1 MQIGAV
7 SSYLAPAASSLP
19 TRPVASAALPVVAP
33 DLIRAAQASV
43 TPSPAFGDEQ
53 APVAREETDRSSES
67 STQSAG
73 KQDKAETSPQQQRLE
88 QLEIA
93 ELATRDREVRAHEQ
107 AHAAVGGS
115 YAGAPSYTYTHGPDG
130 QRYAVAGEVSID
142 TSAVANDPQATL
154 SKMEIVVRAALAPA
168 EPSAQDLRVAAQAQ
182 VQMVQARVELA
193 ELRPGETAAGPAE
206 RAQPS
211 EAAEPAS
218 RGDDPEA
225 SRQSSHS
232 SAADLDL
239 YRRTAAL
246 PDSAPLIDLLG

>member
-1 MQIGAV
+1 MQIGAL
-7 SSYLAPAASSLP
+7 SSYLAPAVSSLP
-19 TRPVASAALPVVAP
+19 VRPVASAAVSP
-33 DLIRAAQASV
+33 DLTRAAQAPA
-43 TPSPAFGDEQ
+43 TPSPALGDEQ
-53 APVAREETDRSSES
+53 AASAREEADRSP
-67 STQSAG
+67 STQSAY
-73 KQDKAETSPQQQRLE
+73 KQDEAEPSPQQQRLE

-115 YAGAPSYTYTHGPDG
+115 YAGAPSYTYSHGPDG

-142 TSAVANDPQATL
+142 TSAVAGDPQATL

-182 VQMVQARVELA
+182 AQMLQARAELA
-193 ELRPGETAAGPAE
+193 ELRLSEAAEGQTE

-211 EAAEPAS
+211 EAAESAQQ
-218 RGDDPEA
+218 GDDPEA
-225 SRQSSHS
+225 SRQPPRS

-239 YRRTAAL
+239 YRRTAEL
-246 PDSAPLIDLLG
+246 PSSAPLIDLLG

>member
-19 TRPVASAALPVVAP
+19 TRPVASAALPAVAP

-225 SRQSSHS
+225 SRQPSHS

>member
-1 MQIGAV
+1 MQIVALP
-7 SSYLAPAASSLP
+7 SYLAPAVSSLP
-19 TRPVASAALPVVAP
+19 VRPVASTASALTRAALAP
-33 DLIRAAQASV
+33 AR
-43 TPSPAFGDEQ
+43 PSPALGDEQ
-53 APVAREETDRSSES
+53 AASAREEADRSSES

-93 ELATRDREVRAHEQ
+93 ELATRDRQVRAHEQ

-168 EPSAQDLRVAAQAQ
+168 EP
-182 VQMVQARVELA
+182 
-193 ELRPGETAAGPAE
+193 T
-206 RAQPS
+206 QPS
-211 EAAEPAS
+211 GGAEPAS
-218 RGDDPEA
+218 RRDDPEA
-225 SRQSSHS
+225 SRQPSHS

-239 YRRTAAL
+239 YRRTAEL
-246 PDSAPLIDLLG
+246 QDSAP

>member
-19 TRPVASAALPVVAP
+19 VRPVASAASALT
-33 DLIRAAQASV
+33 RAALAPAR
-43 TPSPAFGDEQ
+43 PSPAPND
-53 APVAREETDRSSES
+53 ARAASAREEADRSSES

-154 SKMEIVVRAALAPA
+154 SKMEIIVRAALAPA
-168 EPSAQDLRVAAQAQ
+168 EPSAQDLHIAAQAQ
-182 VQMVQARVELA
+182 AQMVQARVELA
-193 ELRPGETAAGPAE
+193 ELRLGETAAGPAE

>member
-1 MQIGAV
+1 MQTGAV
-7 SSYLAPAASSLP
+7 PGYLAPAVSSLP
-19 TRPVASAALPVVAP
+19 VRPLASAASPLT
-33 DLIRAAQASV
+33 RAALVPAAL
-43 TPSPAFGDEQ
+43 SPALGDEQ
-53 APVAREETDRSSES
+53 AASTRAEADRSSAP

-73 KQDKAETSPQQQRLE
+73 RQDKAEPSPQQQRLE
-88 QLEIA
+88 QLHIA

-115 YAGAPSYTYTHGPDG
+115 YAGAPSYTYVRGPDG

-142 TSAVANDPQATL
+142 SSAVAGDPQATL

-182 VQMVQARVELA
+182 AQMVQARVELA
-193 ELRPGETAAGPAE
+193 ELRLSEAAEGQAE
-206 RAQPS
+206 RAQPR
-211 EAAEPAS
+211 EAAEPAQ

-225 SRQSSHS
+225 SRQPQRS

-239 YRRTAAL
+239 YRRTAEL
-246 PDSAPLIDLLG
+246 PDSAPLIDLRG

>member
-1 MQIGAV
+1 MQIGALP
-7 SSYLAPAASSLP
+7 SYLAPAVSSLP
-19 TRPVASAALPVVAP
+19 VRPVASAASALT
-33 DLIRAAQASV
+33 RAALTPAR
-43 TPSPAFGDEQ
+43 PSPAPSD
-53 APVAREETDRSSES
+53 ARAASAREEADRSSES

-73 KQDKAETSPQQQRLE
+73 KQDKAEASPQQQRLK

-93 ELATRDREVRAHEQ
+93 ELANRDREVRTHEQ
-107 AHAAVGGS
+107 AHTAVGGS
-115 YAGAPSYTYTHGPDG
+115 YAGAPSYTYTSGPDG

-154 SKMEIVVRAALAPA
+154 SKMEIIVRAALAPA
-168 EPSAQDLRVAAQAQ
+168 EPSAQDLHVAAQAQ
-182 VQMVQARVELA
+182 AQMVQARVELA
-193 ELRPGETAAGPAE
+193 ELRLNDAAAGPAE
-206 RAQPS
+206 RVQPS

>member
-19 TRPVASAALPVVAP
+19 TRPVASAALP
-33 DLIRAAQASV
+33 LTRATQASAR
-43 TPSPAFGDEQ
+43 PSPSLGDEQ
-53 APVAREETDRSSES
+53 TASAREEADRSSGP

-225 SRQSSHS
+225 SRQPSHS